1 MAFVNNNN
9 FCSWIDSSVNTE
21 LTTNSAFTSGEV
33 VQADNWNQS
42 DVAPVG
48 DNEQPWL
55 WSSAMGGYENAIGAP
70 NSTKGLSQEINIKD
84 GNLYL
89 IEFDIEELNVKDTTF
104 YIYFTGGGNQLL
116 QTVTI
121 NNERQSYSSIVFA
134 NADYSKIMGVFT
146 TSTDGIHGRF
156 YELKVSLISSDPCH
170 YALPLFPGDAI
181 NMFMN
186 FILDDTVVPFADLKL
201 GLWSPALGIYLGDIV
216 SLNQIVI
223 SGDNYSF
230 YADEWTVPVLPK
242 NENFRF
248 VLFNAPATILYYS
261 NSFRVVNNT
270 EFTSIVRYRN
280 SNDALGFLYETATT
294 FFNEFR
300 VDVWTG
306 RANYNENVKG
316 YDTHEGDFI
325 TVKSDIQKLR
335 EFQTRFFDE
344 VANEAFFSMLSQSE
358 FYIDEIRYKKS
369 QDQSYDITWS
379 DDDDT
384 KIGNGIVNLLVDDYS
399 AAVINCN

>member
-1 MAFVNNNN
+1 MAVLNNNN
-9 FCSWIDSSVNTE
+9 FCT
-21 LTTNSAFTSGEV
+21 
-33 VQADNWNQS
+33 
-42 DVAPVG
+42 
-48 DNEQPWL
+48 
-55 WSSAMGGYENAIGAP
+55 WSES
-70 NSTKGLSQEINIKD
+70 
-84 GNLYL
+84 
-89 IEFDIEELNVKDTTF
+89 IETC
-104 YIYFTGGGNQLL
+104 Y
-116 QTVTI
+116 
-121 NNERQSYSSIVFA
+121 
-134 NADYSKIMGVFT
+134 
-146 TSTDGIHGRF
+146 
-156 YELKVSLISSDPCH
+156 

-201 GLWSPALGIYLGDIV
+201 GLWSADLGIYLGDIV

-230 YADEWTVPVLPK
+230 YADEWTVPALPK

-270 EFTSIVRYRN
+270 EFTSVVRYRN
-280 SNDALGFLYETATT
+280 SNDALGYLYETATT

-306 RANYNENVKG
+306 RANYNENAKG
-316 YDTHEGDFI
+316 YDTHEGGFV
-325 TVKSDIQKLR
+325 TVKSDIQKNR

-344 VANEAFFSMLSQSE
+344 VANEAFFSMISQSE

-369 QDQSYDITWS
+369 QDQGYEVAWS
-379 DDDDT
+379 EDDDS
-384 KIGNGIVNLLVDDYS
+384 KIGNGAVSLLVDDYS

>member
-1 MAFVNNNN
+1 MAVLNNNN
-9 FCSWIDSSVNTE
+9 FCTW
-21 LTTNSAFTSGEV
+21 SAS
-33 VQADNWNQS
+33 
-42 DVAPVG
+42 
-48 DNEQPWL
+48 
-55 WSSAMGGYENAIGAP
+55 
-70 NSTKGLSQEINIKD
+70 
-84 GNLYL
+84 
-89 IEFDIEELNVKDTTF
+89 IETC
-104 YIYFTGGGNQLL
+104 Y
-116 QTVTI
+116 
-121 NNERQSYSSIVFA
+121 
-134 NADYSKIMGVFT
+134 
-146 TSTDGIHGRF
+146 
-156 YELKVSLISSDPCH
+156 
-170 YALPLFPGDAI
+170 YALPLFLGDSI

-186 FILDDTVVPFADLKL
+186 FVLDDTVVPFADLKL
-201 GLWSPALGIYLGDIV
+201 GLWSDDLGIYLGDIV

-270 EFTSIVRYRN
+270 DYTSVVRYRN
-280 SNDALGFLYETATT
+280 ANDALGYLYETATT

-300 VDVWTG
+300 IDVWTG
-306 RANYNENVKG
+306 RPNYNENAKG

-358 FYIDEIRYKKS
+358 FYIDEIRYKK
-369 QDQSYDITWS
+369 QQGEGYEIGWS
-379 DDDDT
+379 EDDDN
-384 KIGNGIVNLLVDDYS
+384 KIGNGTVSLLVNDYS